1 MHKCQICLNKYKN
14 VKLFSSR
21 ISICGRCVN
30 LLNNYNNPAQFAHNT
45 LRERLLN
52 KLLEKATIE
61 SSDPNFKLSEFR
73 EQEIARIM
81 KDPHGF
87 IDKILPEWI
96 NKKTASS
103 SENSIEIKIIRAYR
117 RGLIHYDNPN
127 KFGRTNQWESISKA
141 IKISDKMKCCMCN
154 ATNVELDTHHIV
166 YVKKFGTNQKT
177 NLISLCRNCH
187 EKIHGRK
194 LEFSDTDKIYKNA
207 PLPEPEPINNL
218 NTPDTNSVADSFK
231 ITEIAETSINYKPD
245 ISNATHNNSKAKE
258 ADTKQNYDEKNK
270 YIYASKPNTKKFTPT
285 KIEHHKEKST
295 FKCLEKYKNN
305 LLVEKKEFY
314 NLNTP
319 KKILLII
326 NLLSITV
333 LILINILFFVY
344 LFILISKQN

>member
-30 LLNNYNNPAQFAHNT
+30 LLNNYNNPAQFAHDT

-61 SSDPNFKLSEFR
+61 SSDPNFKLSGFR
-73 EQEIARIM
+73 EQEIAKIM

-87 IDKILPEWI
+87 VDKILPEWI

-141 IKISDKMKCCMCN
+141 IKIYDKMKCCMCN

-207 PLPEPEPINNL
+207 PEPINNL
-218 NTPDTNSVADSFK
+218 NTPDTNSGAAFFK
-231 ITEIAETSINYKPD
+231 RIEIAETSINYKPD

-258 ADTKQNYDEKNK
+258 ADTKQNYDEKISTSTPLNQTQK
-270 YIYASKPNTKKFTPT
+270 NLPPT
-285 KIEHHKEKST
+285 KIERHKEKST
-295 FKCLEKYKNN
+295 LKCLEKYKNN

-333 LILINILFFVY
+333 LILMNILFFVY
-344 LFILISKQN
+344 FLILISKQT